1 MPVTFMRSKKGD
13 QLVENSLKEYIHVLK
28 KNGLETQAAAFDQSK
43 EIPLEMMDDLSK
55 KGLIG
60 TGFPI
65 SIGGDGSSFEEHL
78 TLIQELSTIFPALS
92 SIFLTQ
98 SSFAVW
104 PLYRF
109 GTEKQKAAYLEQL
122 IKGKLWGS
130 FALNEVGSGSQLS
143 EIRTTAIE
151 QDTHWLI
158 NGSKST
164 ISNAPIAGLFL
175 VASKVKLLNE
185 KEGYGIFLIEKG
197 TEGLT
202 VGPDTEEVG
211 LHALP
216 VADIQFKELKIPK
229 ENILSGDLVDEQQ
242 VEVIFNRI
250 RLAIAAQ
257 SIGIAKGAFA
267 KGLKYVTK
275 ERKFGL
281 RLINLIECQR
291 VLSETA
297 TDIEAAESYLNHAD
311 VKDYTDTI
319 QVAKI
324 KLFCTEASIKTTEAL
339 VAMTGGYGYTR
350 NNHIERFSRDA
361 QVTALYG
368 GSADAQKS
376 IISRTWL
383 ESNEEYTEKNRNG

>member
-1 MPVTFMRSKKGD
+1 M
-13 QLVENSLKEYIHVLK
+13 ENSLMEYICFLK
-28 KNGLETQAAAFDQSK
+28 KNGLDAQASAFDQSK
-43 EIPLEMMDDLSK
+43 ETPFDLIEDLSER
-55 KGLIG
+55 GFIG
-60 TGFPI
+60 VGFPTA
-65 SIGGDGSSFEEHL
+65 IGGAGGNFEDHL
-78 TLIQELSTIFPALS
+78 ALIQELSTSFPALS

-109 GTEKQKAAYLEQL
+109 GTESQKKTYLDQL
-122 IKGKLWGS
+122 IKGEIWGS

-151 QDTHWLI
+151 HENYWLI
-158 NGSKST
+158 NGAKAT
-164 ISNAPIAGLFL
+164 ISNAPISELFL
-175 VASKVKLLNE
+175 VASKVELLNGE
-185 KEGYGIFLIEKG
+185 KGYGIFLIEKE
-197 TEGLT
+197 TPGLT
-202 VGPDTEEVG
+202 ISPAPEEVG

-216 VADIQFKELKIPK
+216 VADIQFKEIRVPK
-229 ENILSGDLVDEQQ
+229 DNILSGDVVSEKQ
-242 VEVIFNRI
+242 VEMVFNRI

-257 SIGIAKGAFA
+257 SIGIAQGAFT
-267 KGLKYVTK
+267 KGLEYVTK

-281 RLINLIECQR
+281 RLINLLECQR

-297 TDIEAAESYLNHAD
+297 TDIEAAESYLKNTD
-311 VKDYTDTI
+311 TNEYTDTI

-339 VAMTGGYGYTR
+339 MAMTGGYGYTR

-368 GSADAQKS
+368 GSADAQKF

-383 ESNEEYTEKNRNG
+383 QSIEKNGNG